1 LSSFL
6 TLDLPT
12 NFTAFNSDTTKMA
25 TRTQFEN
32 NNEIGVF
39 SKLTNSYCLV
49 ALGGSTNFYSVF
61 ESELSDVIPVVHS
74 TISGTRIIGRLT
86 AGNKR
91 GLLVPNG
98 TTDQEL
104 QHLRNSLPDS
114 VVIQRV
120 EERLSALGNV
130 IVCNDYVALVHP
142 DLDRETEEIIAD
154 VLQVEVFKQT
164 IADNVLVGSY
174 CAISNNG
181 GLVHPRTSVEDQ
193 DELSSLLQVPLV
205 AGTVN
210 RGSDVI
216 GAGLVVNDWCAF
228 AGLDTTSTE
237 MSVIES
243 IFKLQDA
250 QPTAIVNEMRDSL
263 IDSLH

>member
-1 LSSFL
+1 
-6 TLDLPT
+6 
-12 NFTAFNSDTTKMA
+12 MA
-25 TRTQFEN
+25 VRAQFEN
-32 NNEIGVF
+32 SNEVGVF

-49 ALGGSTNFYSVF
+49 SLGGSENFYSVF
-61 ESELSDVIPVVHS
+61 ESELGDVVPVIHTS
-74 TISGTRIIGRLT
+74 IAGTRIIGRLT
-86 AGNKR
+86 AGNRR
-91 GLLVPNG
+91 GLLVPNS

-114 VVIQRV
+114 VAIQRI

-130 IVCNDYVALVHP
+130 IACNDYVALVHP

-154 VLQVEVFKQT
+154 VLGVEVFRQT

-174 CAISNNG
+174 CALSNQG
-181 GLVHPRTSVEDQ
+181 GLVHPRTSLQDQ

-205 AGTVN
+205 AGTIN

-216 GAGLVVNDWCAF
+216 GGGLVVNDWSAF
-228 AGLDTTSTE
+228 AGMDTTSTE
-237 MSVIES
+237 LSVVES

-250 QPTAIVNEMRDSL
+250 QPSAIIGEMRDSL
-263 IDSLH
+263 IDNYS